1 MVMLFR
7 RSIRLTTSDQ
17 TRNEYIERTVGKA
30 SAWKVLSILEGTGA
44 LGQLG
49 GGGACMGGET

>member
-1 MVMLFR
+1 MLFR
-7 RSIRLTTSDQ
+7 GSIRLTTSDQ